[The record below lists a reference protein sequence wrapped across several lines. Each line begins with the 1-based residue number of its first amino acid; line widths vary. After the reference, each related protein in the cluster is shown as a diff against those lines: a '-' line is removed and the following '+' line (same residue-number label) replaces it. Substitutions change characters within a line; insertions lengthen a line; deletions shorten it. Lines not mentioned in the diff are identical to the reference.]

1 MPISCC
7 TCTTLNSLVY
17 QEKRAVRVFIEDRR
31 QALPM
36 KWVESME
43 LSVLDKA
50 DSDAAP
56 GKWYVSAN
64 ELLSRLQDSNTAIEG
79 ESIWH
84 L

>member
-1 MPISCC
+1 
-7 TCTTLNSLVY
+7 
-17 QEKRAVRVFIEDRR
+17 
-31 QALPM
+31 M

-43 LSVLDKA
+43 LGVLDKA
-50 DSDAAP
+50 DSDVAP